1 MNKSTTIIER
11 RKELIEISKVAK
23 ALREAEEIDGTINYV
38 LLNYMSA
45 TVKVVT
51 RWKLAGR
58 KIVSRE

>member
-51 RWKLAGR
+51 RWKLAAR
-58 KIVSRE
+58 KMKSR